1 MRNTVG
7 KIPNLRGIT
16 SFRGDALS
24 IDLGK
29 TFTGQLRSWIV
40 REGTN
45 DTLVFNVV
53 GNRYLT
59 LSESQTEGVVIDD
72 RWYFQVKETLDE
84 GLATQ
89 RDHTVYQ
96 GTVKFI
102 DNYTT

>member
-1 MRNTVG
+1 MKNTVG

-29 TFTGQLRSWIV
+29 TFVGELRSWISM
-40 REGTN
+40 EGTT

-53 GNRYLT
+53 DGRYLT
-59 LSESQTEGVVIDD
+59 LSEAQTEGIGISQ
-72 RWYFQVKETLDE
+72 RWHFQVKETLDE

-89 RDHTVYQ
+89 RDQTVYQ
-96 GTVKFI
+96 GTVKFV